1 MKIDVILTPAE
12 IATLPSRD
20 LSRSTVVV
28 FDVLRATSTIITALA
43 SGAAAIHPVATLDEA
58 WAQQKRIRGAL
69 VGGEREGLKVDGFE
83 FGNSPREYT
92 PQAAGGKEIILS
104 TTNGTVA
111 LRAVAGAQCVLIG
124 ALLNLDALA
133 AFLRAA
139 MPEHLLLIC
148 AGSWNDFSLE
158 DALAAGG
165 LMARLPEAE
174 ATDAGTLVGLV
185 HLRFGM
191 EPYSCLRS
199 SRNGRRLV
207 NIGLGEDVAYCSR
220 TSSSALIPEMREGV
234 ILPPMKS

>member
-12 IATLPSRD
+12 IATLPGRD
-20 LSRSTVVV
+20 LAASTAVV
-28 FDVLRATSTIITALA
+28 FDVLRATSTILAALA
-43 SGAAAIHPVATLDEA
+43 NGAAGIRPVATLDEA
-58 WAQQKRIRGAL
+58 WALRKEFPNAL
-69 VGGEREGLKVDGFE
+69 VGGEREGVKVEGFD
-83 FGNSPREYT
+83 FGNSPLEYT
-92 PQAAGGKEIILS
+92 RKAVEGREIIHT

-111 LRAVAGAQCVLIG
+111 LRAAAGAKCVLIG

-133 AFLRAA
+133 AYLRAA
-139 MPEHLLLIC
+139 MPEHLVLIC
-148 AGSWNDFSLE
+148 AGSWAEFSLE

-174 ATDAGTLVGLV
+174 ATDPGTLVSLV
-185 HLRFGM
+185 HQRFGM

-199 SRNGRRLV
+199 SKNGRRLV

-220 TSSSALIPEMREGV
+220 SSSSALVPEMRNGV

>member
-12 IATLPSRD
+12 IATLQARD
-20 LSRSTVVV
+20 LSASTAVV
-28 FDVLRATSTIITALA
+28 FDVLRATSTILTALA
-43 SGAAAIHPVATLDEA
+43 NGAAAVHPVATIEEA
-58 WAQQKRIRGAL
+58 WALQKTIPGAI
-69 VGGEREGLKVDGFE
+69 VGGEREGIKQAGFH

-92 PQAAGGKEIILS
+92 PEATTGKEIILT

-111 LRAVAGAQCVLIG
+111 LRAVAGAQRVLIG

-133 AFLRAA
+133 AYVRAA
-139 MPEHLLLIC
+139 KPEHLLLVC

-174 ATDAGTLVGLV
+174 ATDPGTVVGLV
-185 HLRFGM
+185 HLRYGM

-199 SRNGRRLV
+199 SKNGRRLV

-220 TSSSALIPEMREGV
+220 TSSSALVPELREGV

>member
-12 IATLPSRD
+12 IATLPAQD
-20 LSRSTVVV
+20 LSQSTAVV

-43 SGAAAIHPVATLDEA
+43 NGAAAVHPVATLDEA
-58 WAQQKRIRGAL
+58 WALQKQTPGAL
-69 VGGEREGLKVDGFE
+69 VGGEREGLKVEGFR

-92 PQAAGGKEIILS
+92 REEAGGKEIIIT

-111 LRAVAGAQCVLIG
+111 LRAVAGAQRVLIG

-133 AFLRAA
+133 AYLRAA
-139 MPEHLLLIC
+139 MPARLLLVC

-174 ATDAGTLVGLV
+174 ATDPGTLVGLV
-185 HLRFGM
+185 HQRFGL
-191 EPYSCLRS
+191 EPYGCLRS

-220 TSSSALIPEMREGV
+220 TSSSALIPELREGV

>member
-12 IATLPSRD
+12 IATLPAGD
-20 LSRSTVVV
+20 LSASTAVV

-43 SGAAAIHPVATLDEA
+43 SGAAGVHPVATIDEA
-58 WAQQKRIRGAL
+58 WALQQKIPGAI
-69 VGGEREGLKVDGFE
+69 VGGEREGVKQAGFH

-92 PQAAGGKEIILS
+92 PEATDGKEIILT

-111 LRAVAGAQCVLIG
+111 LRAVAGAERVLIG

-133 AFLRAA
+133 AYLRAA
-139 MPEHLLLIC
+139 RPEHLLLVC

-174 ATDAGTLVGLV
+174 ATDPGTVVGLV

-199 SRNGRRLV
+199 SKNGRRLV

-220 TSSSALIPEMREGV
+220 TSSSALVPELREGV

>member
-12 IATLPSRD
+12 IATLPTRD
-20 LSRSTVVV
+20 LSASTAVV
-28 FDVLRATSTIITALA
+28 FDVLRATSTIIAALA
-43 SGAAAIHPVATLDEA
+43 NGAAGVQPVATLEEA
-58 WAQQKRIRGAL
+58 WAAHKASPDAV
-69 VGGEREGLKVDGFE
+69 VGGEREGLKVDGFR
-83 FGNSPREYT
+83 FGNSPLEYT
-92 PQAAGGKEIILS
+92 REAVDGHHIIHT

-111 LRAVAGAQCVLIG
+111 LRAVAGARCVLIG

-133 AFLRAA
+133 AYLRAA
-139 MPEHLLLIC
+139 MPGHLLLVC
-148 AGSWNDFSLE
+148 AGSWAEFSLE

-174 ATDAGTLVGLV
+174 PTDAGTLAGLV
-185 HLRFGM
+185 HQRYGL

-207 NIGLGEDVAYCSR
+207 NIGLGEDVAFCAR
-220 TSSSALIPEMREGV
+220 TSSSALVPEMRNGV

>member
-1 MKIDVILTPAE
+1 
-12 IATLPSRD
+12 
-20 LSRSTVVV
+20 
-28 FDVLRATSTIITALA
+28 
-43 SGAAAIHPVATLDEA
+43 LDEA
-58 WAQQKRIRGAL
+58 WALRKEFPAAL
-69 VGGEREGLKVDGFE
+69 VGGEREGVKVEGFA

-92 PQAAGGKEIILS
+92 RKTVEGREIIHT

-111 LRAVAGAQCVLIG
+111 LRAVAGAKCVLIG

-133 AFLRAA
+133 AYLRAA

-148 AGSWNDFSLE
+148 AGSWTEFSLE

-165 LMARLPEAE
+165 LMARLPETE
-174 ATDAGTLVGLV
+174 ATDPGTLVSLV
-185 HLRFGM
+185 HQRFGM

-199 SRNGRRLV
+199 SKNGRRLV

-220 TSSSALIPEMREGV
+220 SSSSALVPEMRNGV

>member
-12 IATLPSRD
+12 IATLPARD
-20 LSRSTVVV
+20 LAGSTAVV
-28 FDVLRATSTIITALA
+28 FDVLRATSAVIAALA
-43 SGAAAIHPVATLDEA
+43 NGAAGIRPVATLEEA
-58 WAQQKRIRGAL
+58 WAMRKEFPASLI
-69 VGGEREGLKVDGFE
+69 GGEREGLKVEGFH
-83 FGNSPREYT
+83 FGNSPLEYT
-92 PQAAGGKEIILS
+92 REAVEGREIIHT

-111 LRAVAGAQCVLIG
+111 LRAVAGAKCVLIG

-133 AFLRAA
+133 AYLRAA
-139 MPEHLLLIC
+139 MPEHLLLVC
-148 AGSWNDFSLE
+148 AGSWTEFSLE

-174 ATDAGTLVGLV
+174 PTDPGTLVSLV
-185 HLRFGM
+185 HQRFGL

-199 SRNGRRLV
+199 SKNGRRLV

-220 TSSSALIPEMREGV
+220 TSSSALVPEMRNGV

>member
-12 IATLPSRD
+12 IATLPGRD
-20 LSRSTVVV
+20 LAASTAVV
-28 FDVLRATSTIITALA
+28 FDVLRATSTILAALA
-43 SGAAAIHPVATLDEA
+43 NGAAGIRPVATLEEA
-58 WAQQKRIRGAL
+58 WALRKEIPASL
-69 VGGEREGLKVDGFE
+69 VGGERDGLKVEGFH
-83 FGNSPREYT
+83 FGNSPLEYT
-92 PQAAGGKEIILS
+92 RKEVEGREIIHT

-111 LRAVAGAQCVLIG
+111 LRAVAGAKCVLIG

-133 AFLRAA
+133 AYLRAA

-148 AGSWNDFSLE
+148 AGSWSEFSLE

-174 ATDAGTLVGLV
+174 ATDPGTIVSLV
-185 HLRFGM
+185 HQRFGM

-199 SRNGRRLV
+199 SKNGRRLV

-220 TSSSALIPEMREGV
+220 SSSSALVPEMRNGV

>member
-12 IATLPSRD
+12 IATLPGRD
-20 LSRSTVVV
+20 LAASTAVV
-28 FDVLRATSTIITALA
+28 FDVLRATSTILAALA
-43 SGAAAIHPVATLDEA
+43 NGAASIRPVATLDEA
-58 WAQQKRIRGAL
+58 WALRKEFPDA
-69 VGGEREGLKVDGFE
+69 VVAGEREGVKVEGFA
-83 FGNSPREYT
+83 FGNSPLEYT
-92 PQAAGGKEIILS
+92 RKAVDGREIIHT

-111 LRAVAGAQCVLIG
+111 LRAVAGAKCVLIG

-133 AFLRAA
+133 AYLRAA
-139 MPEHLLLIC
+139 MPEHLVLIC
-148 AGSWNDFSLE
+148 AGSWTEFSLE

-174 ATDAGTLVGLV
+174 ATDPGTLVSLV
-185 HLRFGM
+185 HQRFGM

-199 SRNGRRLV
+199 SKNGRRLV

-220 TSSSALIPEMREGV
+220 SSSSALVPEMRNGV

>member
-12 IATLPSRD
+12 IATLPARD
-20 LSRSTVVV
+20 LAATTAVV
-28 FDVLRATSTIITALA
+28 FDVLRATSTVLAALA
-43 SGAAAIHPVATLDEA
+43 SGAAGIRPVATLDEA
-58 WAQQKRIRGAL
+58 WAMQKEIPGSL
-69 VGGEREGLKVDGFE
+69 IGGEREGVKVEGFR
-83 FGNSPREYT
+83 FGNSPLEYT
-92 PQAAGGKEIILS
+92 REAVEGREIIHT

-111 LRAVAGAQCVLIG
+111 LRAVAGAKCVLIG

-133 AFLRAA
+133 AYLRAA
-139 MPEHLLLIC
+139 MPEHLLLVC
-148 AGSWNDFSLE
+148 AGSWTEFSLE

-174 ATDAGTLVGLV
+174 STDPGTLVSLV
-185 HLRFGM
+185 HQRYGL

-199 SRNGRRLV
+199 SKNGRRLV

-220 TSSSALIPEMREGV
+220 SSSSALVPEMRNGV